1 MVTDTTI
8 RAYIGDFIKMNK
20 LKLQQLAELTGLNA
34 GTISG
39 IVNGNRPIAISQI
52 DALTEAMELPKG
64 HFYEQYAHEFFVEYE
79 PHWRRIEP
87 FLLRCA
93 ELNKLDLI
101 RKVVYGVT
109 EKRVYLTDLFELA
122 EQIRANGMGSAA
134 LIIYQC
140 IAEGEKYQYSER
152 LALCQYRIF
161 LLSQGLEQKENLR
174 LASVFEQYVD
184 RLDEE
189 DQLDGIKDLMNT
201 YAACSQYDKWYES
214 TFKLENK
221 SKMVRR
227 FLKNKNDYKSV
238 YPPFVYEAYA
248 YLVRGGYYDK
258 VGDYDKALSCAK
270 HYYDLTLFDNP
281 TDEELVHV
289 RKLRKWSHMNTLL
302 YKVLQGDETKV
313 CEYLEAIPDEDKELC
328 IALLNIFQAANK
340 YDYDTDFVMEQ
351 YRQTIDRLFSK
362 SLSTTHLFY
371 NIDKVTFFYE
381 LAHYQLRKDR
391 FDEGMKFL
399 LKSFEDSICI
409 RDELRTLKCVDLFGE
424 YRNHATV
431 QQMEEYKRLF
441 QTVCERKKYG
451 TN

>member
-1 MVTDTTI
+1 MVIETTI
-8 RAYIGDFIKMNK
+8 RTCIGDFIKINR

-52 DALTEAMELPKG
+52 DALTEAMRLPQG

-101 RKVVYGVT
+101 RKVVYEVT
-109 EKRVYLTDLFELA
+109 EKRVYLTELFKIA
-122 EQIRANGMGSAA
+122 EQIRTNGMGRAA

-161 LLSQGLEQKENLR
+161 MLSQGLEQKENLR

-201 YAACSQYDKWYES
+201 YAACNQYDKWYES

-221 SKMVRR
+221 SKIVRR

-238 YPPFVYEAYA
+238 YPTFIYEAYA
-248 YLVRGGYYDK
+248 FLLRGGYYDK

-270 HYYDLTLFDNP
+270 HYYELTLFDNP
-281 TDEELVHV
+281 TDVEMVYV
-289 RKLRKWSHMNTLL
+289 RKFREWSHMNTLL
-302 YKVLQGDETKV
+302 YKVQQGDETKV
-313 CEYLEAIPDEDKELC
+313 CEYLVAIPQEDKELC
-328 IALLNIFQAANK
+328 IAMLNVFQAANK
-340 YDYDTDFVMEQ
+340 YDYDADFVIEQ
-351 YRQTIDRLFSK
+351 YRQNIGQIFSE
-362 SLSTTHLFY
+362 SLSTIQLFY
-371 NIDKVTFFYE
+371 NIDRVTLFYE
-381 LAHYQLRKDR
+381 LARYQLRKGR
-391 FDEGMKFL
+391 LDEGMKFL

-409 RDELRTLKCVDLFGE
+409 RDELLTLKCVDLFGE
-424 YRNHATV
+424 YRNHATAARIG
-431 QQMEEYKRLF
+431 EYKALF

-451 TN
+451 IN

>member
-140 IAEGEKYQYSER
+140 IAEGRSISTQSDWHYVNTEFFIVT
-152 LALCQYRIF
+152 RIRTE
-161 LLSQGLEQKENLR
+161 G
-174 LASVFEQYVD
+174 
-184 RLDEE
+184 
-189 DQLDGIKDLMNT
+189 
-201 YAACSQYDKWYES
+201 
-214 TFKLENK
+214 KL
-221 SKMVRR
+221 
-227 FLKNKNDYKSV
+227 
-238 YPPFVYEAYA
+238 
-248 YLVRGGYYDK
+248 
-258 VGDYDKALSCAK
+258 KA
-270 HYYDLTLFDNP
+270 
-281 TDEELVHV
+281 
-289 RKLRKWSHMNTLL
+289 
-302 YKVLQGDETKV
+302 
-313 CEYLEAIPDEDKELC
+313 
-328 IALLNIFQAANK
+328 
-340 YDYDTDFVMEQ
+340 
-351 YRQTIDRLFSK
+351 
-362 SLSTTHLFY
+362 
-371 NIDKVTFFYE
+371 
-381 LAHYQLRKDR
+381 
-391 FDEGMKFL
+391 
-399 LKSFEDSICI
+399 SICFRAI
-409 RDELRTLKCVDLFGE
+409 C
-424 YRNHATV
+424 
-431 QQMEEYKRLF
+431 
-441 QTVCERKKYG
+441 
-451 TN
+451 